1 MARNIE
7 IKARLA
13 SPGTLETIEPRVAAI
28 ATQGPELLLQDDTF
42 FGCAHGRLKLR
53 AFGPDAQGRTP
64 PAELIFYRRADA
76 AGPRASHYR
85 ISACPDPDGMRTLLA
100 EAQGQTGRVRK
111 RRLLY
116 LVGRTRVHLDRVEGL
131 GDFLELEVVMRDG
144 EPPETGL
151 DEARALMATL
161 GIAPS
166 HLEARAYVDL
176 LADAAQAPAWRLDLA
191 DSELAAITP
200 DGQGGLLLRLAVAVL
215 VPTAASRAAGA
226 EPEHALGVSVQLDAV
241 ETVEVGEGLDAAAL
255 ADVTAAMTGMTA
267 GRIRHARVVSAGTGL
282 TLALPCPGRVAG
294 PLRIEL
300 QPAHGPTQVWRAAGL
315 AVSLADNARRLGVHA
330 C

>member
-1 MARNIE
+1 
-7 IKARLA
+7 
-13 SPGTLETIEPRVAAI
+13 PGTLETIEPRVAAI

-42 FGCAHGRLKLR
+42 FGCAQGRLKLR

-64 PAELIFYRRADA
+64 TAELIFYRRADA
-76 AGPRASHYR
+76 AGPRACHYR

-111 RRLLY
+111 RRMLY

-166 HLEARAYVDL
+166 HLEARA
-176 LADAAQAPAWRLDLA
+176 
-191 DSELAAITP
+191 
-200 DGQGGLLLRLAVAVL
+200 
-215 VPTAASRAAGA
+215 
-226 EPEHALGVSVQLDAV
+226 
-241 ETVEVGEGLDAAAL
+241 
-255 ADVTAAMTGMTA
+255 
-267 GRIRHARVVSAGTGL
+267 
-282 TLALPCPGRVAG
+282 
-294 PLRIEL
+294 
-300 QPAHGPTQVWRAAGL
+300 
-315 AVSLADNARRLGVHA
+315 
-330 C
+330 